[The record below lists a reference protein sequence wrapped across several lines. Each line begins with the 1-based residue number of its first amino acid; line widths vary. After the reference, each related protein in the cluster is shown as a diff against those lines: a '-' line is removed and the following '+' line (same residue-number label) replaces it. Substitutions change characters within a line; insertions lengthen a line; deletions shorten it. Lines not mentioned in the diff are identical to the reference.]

1 MGSGAAQ
8 YTQCNA
14 GRKEAARHAND
25 ERSPFALIIRAAR
38 THQTYSSVCS
48 LYCTAYAWFFVSAEG
63 LPALDRDHQWLQ
75 RVNVPRCSEDV
86 RVNSTRNAKQNIHV
100 ASKFRLRTTKVERL
114 NRVSSLQ
121 WTRLTECCIVWPED
135 DHLELPTSTEKNYIM
150 L

>member
-1 MGSGAAQ
+1 M
-8 YTQCNA
+8 
-14 GRKEAARHAND
+14 
-25 ERSPFALIIRAAR
+25 
-38 THQTYSSVCS
+38 
-48 LYCTAYAWFFVSAEG
+48 SAEG
-63 LPALDRDHQWLQ
+63 LPALDGDDQWLQ
-75 RVNVPRCSEDV
+75 RVNAFMNVPRCSEDV

-100 ASKFRLRTTKVERL
+100 ARIFRLRTTKVEPL